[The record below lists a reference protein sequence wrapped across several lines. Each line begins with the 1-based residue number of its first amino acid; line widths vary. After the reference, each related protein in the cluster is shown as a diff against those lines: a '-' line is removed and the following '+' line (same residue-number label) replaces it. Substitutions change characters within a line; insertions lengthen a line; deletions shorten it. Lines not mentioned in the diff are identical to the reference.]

1 MEIRVTVES
10 AGVERHLLEL
20 RRDQVPFATSLALN
34 NTGKAVQSA
43 QQETIRRNFKI
54 RRTWVLQG
62 VKIARFS
69 TKARL
74 VVTIMIDR
82 ARDFLDK
89 FEEGGIKRPRG
100 KHLAIPNEV
109 RRTKSD
115 IVGKAQRPRS
125 FGFVFFGRGTKAT
138 IYKGNRRTFLM
149 AKPDGSGGI
158 FQRVGRRGG
167 SRLKKLY
174 SFTRDA
180 RIAPMLHF
188 HDVARRVV
196 SRVFPEEFRKAF
208 AQALATARRR

>member
-1 MEIRVTVES
+1 MELRVDIET
-10 AGVERHLLEL
+10 AGVDRFLLQL
-20 RRDQVPFATSLALN
+20 HRNQVPFATSLALN

-43 QQETIRRNFKI
+43 QQEAIRRNFKI
-54 RRTWVLQG
+54 RREWVLQG

-74 VVTIMIDR
+74 VVTIVIEK
-82 ARDFLDK
+82 ARDFMVK
-89 FEEGGIKRPRG
+89 FEDGGIKRPRG

-115 IVGKAQRPRS
+115 IVGRAQRPKS
-125 FGFVFFGRGTKAT
+125 FGFQFHSRGPKAT

-158 FQRVGRRGG
+158 FQRVGRRGS

-174 SFTRDA
+174 SFTPDA

-188 HDVARRVV
+188 HEIARRVV
-196 SRVFPEEFRKAF
+196 PLVFPEEFRKAF
-208 AQALATARRR
+208 AKALATARR